1 MRAARAVVALAL
13 VTTAQA
19 LLPFVVLSKRRS
31 GTTWFLELLN
41 QHPQVRAEGEILL
54 RERTAAEAMARLKAF
69 MRERRDGAG
78 GVAAGFKLLVD
89 DDGGRGWHLLAGDN
103 GTLAEWLVKRRFK
116 LLVLEREGLARLVS
130 NRKHKNAIQNF
141 DTLLTAGTIASK
153 SEKFKCASA
162 DCVDRARARGVTL
175 DASRVAGDLDS
186 EHDDWTRLLAWVRG
200 YAFADVQYH
209 TYGDLSEDPVCEM
222 KRAFSFLGVPR
233 VRVSTNETVLKMG
246 AATPR
251 LDVTNAVE
259 IEAALKGTRWDGEL
273 DRRFA

>member
-1 MRAARAVVALAL
+1 MRAARAFVALAL

-130 NRKHKNAIQNF
+130 MRKHDAAVRDFDALLAAGALHSKN
-141 DTLLTAGTIASK
+141 
-153 SEKFKCASA
+153 EKYKCFSA
-162 DCVDRARARGVTL
+162 DCVDRARARAVTL
-175 DASRVAGDLDS
+175 DASRVVRDLDR
-186 EHDDWTRLLAWVRG
+186 EYDAWTQLLAWVRR
-200 YAFADVQYH
+200 YTFADVQY
-209 TYGDLSEDPVCEM
+209 
-222 KRAFSFLGVPR
+222 RAEFNHWFGWS
-233 VRVSTNETVLKMG
+233 
-246 AATPR
+246 
-251 LDVTNAVE
+251 
-259 IEAALKGTRWDGEL
+259 
-273 DRRFA
+273 